1 MTRNQII
8 VFGFCAV
15 FGLSVYLFASTKK
28 PHAETDTHAE
38 HPETAPV
45 AEGLDIEEYVAETAA
60 TIADDAVRQKVEE
73 LTAKQDYKAL
83 ISEYIKL
90 DKPLAVLYYSVKIAE
105 QKNTADEYS
114 KAGEYAG
121 LLAQT
126 APDQKALQWLNE
138 TRIACLE
145 KAEKLNPSDE
155 SKMQLASA
163 YIEGS
168 NNPMQGVTM
177 LREMVARDST
187 NIDAQLMLAKFGMVS
202 GQFDKAIVR
211 LEKILSLAPRNQDAL
226 LLLAQAYENSGET
239 AKAIEV
245 LKTFRSTVKDAATQK
260 QVDDYM
266 EGLKKKINS

>member
-8 VFGFCAV
+8 VIGFCTLL
-15 FGLSVYLFASTKK
+15 GLSIYVFAPTKK
-28 PHAETDTHAE
+28 AKTEDTVNTE
-38 HPETAPV
+38 HPQHTPTAEV
-45 AEGLDIEEYVAETAA
+45 LNIEEYVAETAA
-60 TIADDAVRQKVEE
+60 TITDDAIRKKVED
-73 LTAKQDYKAL
+73 LTAKKDYQAL
-83 ISEYIKL
+83 VSEFIQL
-90 DKPLAVLYYSVKIAE
+90 DKPLVVLYYSVKIAD
-105 QKNTADEYS
+105 QKKTAEEYN
-114 KAGEYAG
+114 KAAQYAA

-126 APDQKALQWLNE
+126 APDQKALMWLNQ

-145 KAEKLNPSDE
+145 KAEKLNPTDE
-155 SKMQLASA
+155 NKMQLASA

-177 LREMVARDST
+177 LREMVAKDST

-239 AKAIEV
+239 AKAIET
-245 LKTFRSTVKDAATQK
+245 LKTFRNTVTDAATQK
-260 QVDDYM
+260 QVDEYI
-266 EGLKKKINS
+266 EGLKKKN